1 MKLIVESDIKNIQVI
16 KEEFTKDRPNTI
28 KLRGPFLE
36 YGLKNGNNR
45 TYLKEELEEQV
56 KKFDEDMIKTGRA
69 LCELEHPDTIV
80 ISPENACARILSLT
94 QNDAENQFIGEAVVL
109 ASDDRF
115 GIKGTPKGDVL
126 ASLLQYGT
134 AVGFSSRGVGE
145 VGDDNIVRDYQLV
158 TVDCVLQPSIG
169 KYSESNAGRFVNGIL
184 ESKEFVL
191 NHHGYIVEKAY
202 SKLENDINAS
212 TKTNISSKKNKIAA
226 EAVYNFFKNLKI

>member
-1 MKLIVESDIKNIQVI
+1 MKLIVESDIKKIDII
-16 KEEFTKDRPNTI
+16 KEEFSKDKPNTI
-28 KLRGPFLE
+28 KLKGPFLE

-56 KKFDEDMIKTGRA
+56 KKFDEEMIKTGRA

-94 QNDAENQFIGEAVVL
+94 QNDADNQFIGEAVVL

-145 VGDDNIVRDYQLV
+145 VIDNVVHDYQLV

-184 ESKEFVL
+184 ESKEFVM

-202 SKLENDINAS
+202 DKINHAANKM
-212 TKTNISSKKNKIAA
+212 TKTHIRSKKEEMAA
-226 EAVYNFFKNLKI
+226 QAVYDFFKNLKV

>member
-1 MKLIVESDIKNIQVI
+1 MKLIVESDIKKIDII
-16 KEEFTKDRPNTI
+16 KEEFSKDKPNTI
-28 KLRGPFLE
+28 KLKGPFLE

-56 KKFDEDMIKTGRA
+56 KKFDEEMIKTGRA

-94 QNDAENQFIGEAVVL
+94 QNDADNQFIGEAVVL

-145 VGDDNIVRDYQLV
+145 VIDNVVHDYQLV

-191 NHHGYIVEKAY
+191 NHHGFLVEKAY
-202 SKLENDINAS
+202 NKVEKDIEKSSHTYIN
-212 TKTNISSKKNKIAA
+212 SKKNEIAA
-226 EAVYNFFKNLKI
+226 EAVYNFFKNLKV

>member
-1 MKLIVESDIKNIQVI
+1 MKLIVESDIKKIDII
-16 KEEFTKDRPNTI
+16 KEEFSKDKPNTI

-45 TYLKEELEEQV
+45 TYLKEELEAQV

-94 QNDAENQFIGEAVVL
+94 QNDADNQFIGEAVVL

-145 VGDDNIVRDYQLV
+145 VIDNVVHDYQLV

-184 ESKEFVL
+184 ESKEFVM
-191 NHHGYIVEKAY
+191 NHHGFIVEKAY
-202 SKLENDINAS
+202 NKVEKDIEKSSHTYIN
-212 TKTNISSKKNKIAA
+212 SKKNEIAA
-226 EAVYNFFKNLKI
+226 EAVYNFFKNLKA

>member
-1 MKLIVESDIKNIQVI
+1 MKLIVESDIKKIDII
-16 KEEFTKDRPNTI
+16 KEEFSKDKPNTI
-28 KLRGPFLE
+28 KLKGPFLE

-56 KKFDEDMIKTGRA
+56 KKFDEEMIKTGRA

-94 QNDAENQFIGEAVVL
+94 QNDADNQFIGEAVVL

-184 ESKEFVL
+184 ESKEFVM

-202 SKLENDINAS
+202 EKINHVANKM
-212 TKTNISSKKNKIAA
+212 TKTHIRSKKEEMAA
-226 EAVYNFFKNLKI
+226 QAVYDFFKNLKV

>member
-16 KEEFTKDRPNTI
+16 KEEFTKDKPNTI
-28 KLRGPFLE
+28 KLKGPFLE

-56 KKFDEDMIKTGRA
+56 KKFDEEMIKTGRA

-94 QNDAENQFIGEAVVL
+94 QNDADNQFIGEAVVL

-145 VGDDNIVRDYQLV
+145 VIENVVHDYQLV

-191 NHHGYIVEKAY
+191 NHHGFIVEKAY
-202 SKLENDINAS
+202 SKLEKELNAS
-212 TKTNISSKKNKIAA
+212 THTSIKSKKNEMAA
-226 EAVYNFFKNLKI
+226 EAVYNFFKNLKV

>member
-1 MKLIVESDIKNIQVI
+1 MKLIVESDIKKIDII
-16 KEEFTKDRPNTI
+16 KEEFSKDKPNTI
-28 KLRGPFLE
+28 KLKGPFLE

-56 KKFDEDMIKTGRA
+56 KKFDEEMIKTGRA

-94 QNDAENQFIGEAVVL
+94 QNDADNQFIGEAVVL

-145 VGDDNIVRDYQLV
+145 VGSDNIVRDYQLV

-191 NHHGYIVEKAY
+191 NHHGFLVEKAY
-202 SKLENDINAS
+202 NKVEKDIEKSSHTYIN
-212 TKTNISSKKNKIAA
+212 SKKNEIAA
-226 EAVYNFFKNLKI
+226 QAVYDFFKNLKV